1 MAKISKKNTLTVK
14 GVVNINENKI
24 SFEVEDIP
32 EEVQLSILMENF
44 DGQEVTLT
52 VNQTEEIA

>member
-32 EEVQLSILMENF
+32 EEVELSVLMEDF

>member
-1 MAKISKKNTLTVK
+1 MVKISKKNTLMVK

-24 SFEVEDIP
+24 SFEVEDMP
-32 EEVQLSILMENF
+32 EEVELSVLMEDF

>member
-32 EEVQLSILMENF
+32 EEVQLSVLMENF